1 MKINVATDKPT
12 VCKIL
17 DAATPLFAMKGVAA
31 VSVKEVAEAAGV
43 NIALI
48 SYYFG
53 GKDNLYELV
62 LEKQL
67 AILGDALVYIQQ
79 EETCPVAK
87 IRRLARTIVASHT
100 ANPYIDRLFY
110 SEVTNPTKC
119 FDSVVK
125 KAAIQLHQFL
135 RQCIEDAMTSKQFRV
150 DLAPDFAAISLMK
163 ILNLSFITL
172 LAEEVLI
179 KHLDSIEYY
188 SEQAL
193 DIYLRGVSNA

>member
-1 MKINVATDKPT
+1 MKIDVQTDKPT

-53 GKDNLYELV
+53 GKDNLYALV
-62 LEKQL
+62 LERQL
-67 AILGDALVYIQQ
+67 AILGDALECIQ
-79 EETCPVAK
+79 EEEHCPLSK
-87 IRRLARTIVASHT
+87 IRRLAKTIVSAHK

-110 SEVTNPTKC
+110 REVTSPTKC

-125 KAAIQLHQFL
+125 KAANRLHFFL
-135 RQCIEDAMTSKQFRV
+135 QGCIKEAIANGQFRN
-150 DLAPDFAAISLMK
+150 DLDPDFAAIALIK
-163 ILNLSFITL
+163 ILNLTFITL
-172 LAEEVLI
+172 LAEDVMTQ
-179 KHLDSIEYY
+179 KADSIVFYT
-188 SEQAL
+188 EQAL
-193 DIYLRGVSNA
+193 EIYLRGVSNQ